1 MMTVVSR
8 KCKPE
13 TGRLA
18 GLVAIN
24 STREGGPPEFAPS
37 NMTPKKILKGDVAV
51 RGRTSRAGGGLA
63 PIGVVSVAAT
73 GSDSPGAPL
82 RRMYLQSR
90 LFTAGGPPR
99 RDGNVNI
106 LAEQE

>member
-1 MMTVVSR
+1 MQARNRATGGACGHQFDSGGWPSVVR
-8 KCKPE
+8 
-13 TGRLA
+13 
-18 GLVAIN
+18 AIQ
-24 STREGGPPEFAPS
+24 
-37 NMTPKKILKGDVAV
+37 MTPKKVLKGDVAV

-90 LFTAGGPPR
+90 LSTAGGPPR

>member
-24 STREGGPPEFAPS
+24 STREGGTALTLNES
-37 NMTPKKILKGDVAV
+37 
-51 RGRTSRAGGGLA
+51 GGGGSSIVTNNRVNDATCGISNNNAASSDTFL
-63 PIGVVSVAAT
+63 PNTLLNSVANLC
-73 GSDSPGAPL
+73 P
-82 RRMYLQSR
+82 
-90 LFTAGGPPR
+90 
-99 RDGNVNI
+99 
-106 LAEQE
+106 